1 MDFTRTRGPIGD
13 PLLDTVHR
21 RHPDVDIVVLP
32 PEAAAP
38 SPLVPEPATPVG
50 PDAARSARSA
60 TAAEAARLWASMLE
74 LDPELDP
81 GIDPGVATG
90 AVRPRLAPG
99 WVPGVVVPTALAS
112 TAGAAEADRSR
123 TLSLLAAALDGWDVQ
138 RRPGPVE
145 QLRATRAGA
154 AVRATYAPS
163 TGVVVL
169 EVTGPALAVGD
180 DVAHVLV
187 GEDA

>member
-1 MDFTRTRGPIGD
+1 MDFTRTPGPIGD

-32 PEAAAP
+32 PETAAPVAAA
-38 SPLVPEPATPVG
+38 VEPATPVG
-50 PDAARSARSA
+50 ADAARSARTA
-60 TAAEAARLWASMLE
+60 TGAEAVRLWASMLG
-74 LDPELDP
+74 LDPE
-81 GIDPGVATG
+81 VAVG

-99 WVPGVVVPTALAS
+99 RVPGVVVPTALA
-112 TAGAAEADRSR
+112 TATTSPAETD
-123 TLSLLAAALDGWDVQ
+123 LSALSALGAALDGWDVR
-138 RRPGPVE
+138 RRPGPGGV
-145 QLRATRAGA
+145 QALDRSGA

-169 EVTGPALAVGD
+169 EVTGPALAVGV

-187 GEDA
+187 GEVA

>member
-1 MDFTRTRGPIGD
+1 MDFTRTPGPIGD

-32 PEAAAP
+32 PETAAP
-38 SPLVPEPATPVG
+38 VAVTAEPATPVG
-50 PDAARSARSA
+50 ADAARSARTA

-74 LDPELDP
+74 LDPE
-81 GIDPGVATG
+81 VAAGT
-90 AVRPRLAPG
+90 VRPRLAPG
-99 WVPGVVVPTALAS
+99 RVPGVVVPTALA
-112 TAGAAEADRSR
+112 TATTSPAETD
-123 TLSLLAAALDGWDVQ
+123 LSALSALGAALDGWDVR

-145 QLRATRAGA
+145 SLHATRAGA

-169 EVTGPALAVGD
+169 EVTGPALRVGD
-180 DVAHVLV
+180 DVAHLLV
-187 GEDA
+187 GEVA

>member
-1 MDFTRTRGPIGD
+1 MPGMDFTRTRGPIGD

-32 PEAAAP
+32 PETAAP
-38 SPLVPEPATPVG
+38 VAAEPVTPVG
-50 PDAARSARSA
+50 PDAARSARTA
-60 TAAEAARLWASMLE
+60 TAAEATRLWASMLE
-74 LDPELDP
+74 LEPEA
-81 GIDPGVATG
+81 ATG
-90 AVRPRLAPG
+90 AVRQRLAPG
-99 WVPGVVVPTALAS
+99 RTAGVVVPTALATTTGS
-112 TAGAAEADRSR
+112 TDTGDQPVDRSR
-123 TLSLLAAALDGWDVQ
+123 ALSLLAATLDGWDVR

-145 QLRATRAGA
+145 QLRATRGGA

-180 DVAHVLV
+180 VAAHELV

>member
-1 MDFTRTRGPIGD
+1 MDFTRTPGPIGD

-21 RHPDVDIVVLP
+21 RHPEVDIVVLP
-32 PEAAAP
+32 PETAAP
-38 SPLVPEPATPVG
+38 RAVAAEPATPVG
-50 PDAARSARSA
+50 ADAARSARTA

-74 LDPELDP
+74 LDAE
-81 GIDPGVATG
+81 VAAG
-90 AVRPRLAPG
+90 AVRPRLGPG
-99 WVPGVVVPTALAS
+99 RVPGVVVPTALATTS
-112 TAGAAEADRSR
+112 TTTAEVDRSHA
-123 TLSLLAAALDGWDVQ
+123 LSALAAALDGWDVR

-145 QLRATRAGA
+145 QLHATRAGA

-187 GEDA
+187 GEVA

>member
-1 MDFTRTRGPIGD
+1 MDFTRTPGPIGD

-32 PEAAAP
+32 PETAAP
-38 SPLVPEPATPVG
+38 VAVTAEPATPVG
-50 PDAARSARSA
+50 ADAARSARTASA
-60 TAAEAARLWASMLE
+60 PVAVRLWASMLG
-74 LDPELDP
+74 LDPE
-81 GIDPGVATG
+81 VAVG

-99 WVPGVVVPTALAS
+99 RVPGVVVPTALATTS
-112 TAGAAEADRSR
+112 TTTAGVDRSFALS
-123 TLSLLAAALDGWDVQ
+123 TLGAALDGWDMR

-145 QLRATRAGA
+145 RLDATRAGA

-169 EVTGPALAVGD
+169 EVTGPALAVGV

-187 GEDA
+187 GEVA

>member
-1 MDFTRTRGPIGD
+1 MDFTRTPGPIGD

-32 PEAAAP
+32 PETAAPVAAA
-38 SPLVPEPATPVG
+38 VEPATPVG
-50 PDAARSARSA
+50 PDAARSARTA
-60 TAAEAARLWASMLE
+60 TGAEAVRLWASMLG
-74 LDPELDP
+74 LDPE
-81 GIDPGVATG
+81 VAVG

-99 WVPGVVVPTALAS
+99 RVPGVVVPTALA
-112 TAGAAEADRSR
+112 TATTSPAETDRSGA
-123 TLSLLAAALDGWDVQ
+123 LSALGAALDGWDVR

-145 QLRATRAGA
+145 SLHATRAGA

-169 EVTGPALAVGD
+169 EVTGPALRVGD
-180 DVAHVLV
+180 DVAHLLV
-187 GEDA
+187 GEVA